1 MATEFTPWMSFLGGA
16 LIGLS
21 ALLMMA
27 AHGRI
32 AGISGILSRWLTGT
46 SSPTSTNTA
55 FLCGLLLGLPVTAI
69 LMGGTPTVTI
79 DAPFPMMLIAGLLVG
94 YGTVTGSGC
103 TSGHGVCGMS
113 RLSSRSMI
121 ATATF
126 MLSAVIT
133 LFFVRHV
140 FGG

>member
-1 MATEFTPWMSFLGGA
+1 MTTEFTPLTSFFGGA
-16 LIGLS
+16 LIGFS

-32 AGISGILSRWLTGT
+32 AGISGILSRWLTNDEK
-46 SSPTSTNTA
+46 PTSTNTA
-55 FLCGLLLGLPVTAI
+55 FLCGLLLGLPITT
-69 LMGGTPTVTI
+69 LFMGRTPAVTI
-79 DAPFPMMLIAGLLVG
+79 DSPFVVMLIAGLLVG
-94 YGTVTGSGC
+94 YGTVTGNGC
-103 TSGHGVCGMS
+103 TSGHGVCGIS
-113 RLSSRSMI
+113 RLSTRSMV

-126 MLSAVIT
+126 MLSAIVT